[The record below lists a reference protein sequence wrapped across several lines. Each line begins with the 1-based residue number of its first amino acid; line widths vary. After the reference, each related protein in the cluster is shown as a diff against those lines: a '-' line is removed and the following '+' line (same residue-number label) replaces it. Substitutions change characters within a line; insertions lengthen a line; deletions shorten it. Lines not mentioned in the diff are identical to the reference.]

1 VYEYIL
7 HTWGQF
13 NTNYFIFRNFEI
25 SKRKKRKRSEFYF
38 YFFEGPKV
46 LQYSSSC
53 TEVGFIFLFFL
64 KIKRKKILKFIY
76 WFFVFFFFFFN
87 FNFNFLLPLFSVFWC
102 SNNGSHKK
110 YLAVIGVMYQGMGLV
125 HQRHNEAHKLS
136 LVKNPISSE
145 KLCQKVEKKISQF
158 FCNFFFVERHAICNR
173 TYTFLFNLGDQNYVK
188 NRPLKNHCSCPF
200 LCFSCIFVCQKG
212 SP

>member
-1 VYEYIL
+1 
-7 HTWGQF
+7 
-13 NTNYFIFRNFEI
+13 
-25 SKRKKRKRSEFYF
+25 
-38 YFFEGPKV
+38 
-46 LQYSSSC
+46 
-53 TEVGFIFLFFL
+53 
-64 KIKRKKILKFIY
+64 
-76 WFFVFFFFFFN
+76 
-87 FNFNFLLPLFSVFWC
+87 
-102 SNNGSHKK
+102 
-110 YLAVIGVMYQGMGLV
+110 MGLV

-188 NRPLKNHCSCPF
+188 NRPLKKSLLMSLPLF
-200 LCFSCIFVCQKG
+200 LMHFVCQKG